1 MDDKI
6 INNNNENNIHFLI
19 QEQEELDK
27 TNLCDVVRVDE
38 LFTIEDIDKNMA
50 TWFKDSETD
59 DVSSFYNYQTFQQYD
74 FRELSYY
81 IKKAAYN
88 GCEEIYYDENYKVKD
103 LLKICEYYKIDKDI
117 KNLKLKKEA
126 IISTIVFFEKS
137 PENQKIVYNRN
148 LMWAYMEELLKDS
161 NMKKYLL
168 WN

>member
-1 MDDKI
+1 MD
-6 INNNNENNIHFLI
+6 INNNNDNNNDNNIHFFIDEDAIDNNNNSSIELI
-19 QEQEELDK
+19 KEFMID
-27 TNLCDVVRVDE
+27 
-38 LFTIEDIDKNMA
+38 FEDDNMEDTSA
-50 TWFKDSETD
+50 FMDYLNFD
-59 DVSSFYNYQTFQQYD
+59 QTQCHFG
-74 FRELSYY
+74 ELSYY

-117 KNLKLKKEA
+117 KSLRLKKDA
-126 IISTIVFFEKS
+126 IISTIVFFEKN
-137 PENQKIVYNRN
+137 PENQKIVNDRN